1 MQGEF
6 MARYVDGF
14 VIPIKK
20 KDLKAYKKMAT
31 LGCKVW
37 MEHGAL
43 DYYECVGDS
52 LDSPFGISFSKLC
65 KLKPSETVIFAFV
78 VYKSKAHAAQVNKKV
93 HGDPRMKPEN
103 FKVIPFDMKRLT
115 AGKFEVLVKA

>member
-1 MQGEF
+1 
-6 MARYVDGF
+6 MARFIDGY

-43 DYYECVGDS
+43 DYYECVGNR
-52 LDSPFGISFSKLC
+52 LDSPFGIPFTKLC
-65 KLKPSETVIFAFV
+65 KLKPDETVIFAFII
-78 VYKSKAHAAQVNKKV
+78 YKSKAHAAQVTKKV
-93 HGDPRMKPEN
+93 HSDPRMNPEN
-103 FKVIPFDMKRLT
+103 FKSIPFDMKRFT
-115 AGKFEVLVKA
+115 VGKFEALVRAKS

>member
-1 MQGEF
+1 

-31 LGCKVW
+31 IGCKVW

-43 DYYECVGDS
+43 DYYECIGET
-52 LDSPFGISFSKLC
+52 LDNTYGIPFTKLC
-65 KLKPSETVIFAFV
+65 KLKPDETVIFAFII
-78 VYKSKAHAAQVNKKV
+78 YKSKTHANQVNKKV
-93 HGDPRMKPEN
+93 YKDPRMNPEK
-103 FKVIPFDMKRLT
+103 FTKIPFDMKRFT
-115 AGKFEVLVKA
+115 SGKFKTLVTA

>member
-1 MQGEF
+1 

-14 VIPIKK
+14 IIPIKK

-43 DYYECVGDS
+43 DYYECVGDV
-52 LDSPFGISFSKLC
+52 LDYPFGIPFKKLC
-65 KLKPSETVIFAFV
+65 KLKSNETVIFAFV
-78 VYKSKAHAAQVNKKV
+78 IYKSKAHAAQVIKKV
-93 HGDPRMKPEN
+93 HNDSRMKPEN
-103 FKVIPFDMKRLT
+103 FPVIPFELKRFT
-115 AGKFEVLVKA
+115 TGKFETLVRA

>member
-1 MQGEF
+1 

-14 VIPIKK
+14 IIPIKK

-43 DYYECVGDS
+43 DYYECVGDD
-52 LDSPFGISFSKLC
+52 LGTPFGIPFTKLC

-78 VYKSKAHAAQVNKKV
+78 VYKSKAHAAQVLKKV
-93 HGDPRMKPEN
+93 HCDPRMSPEK
-103 FKVIPFDMKRLT
+103 FPVIPFDLKRFT
-115 AGKFEVLVKA
+115 TGKFKTLVRA

>member
-1 MQGEF
+1 

-14 VIPIKK
+14 IIPLKK

-52 LDSPFGISFSKLC
+52 LDYPFGIPFTKLC
-65 KLKPSETVIFAFV
+65 KLKPSETVIFAFI

-93 HGDPRMKPEN
+93 HADPRMQPDN
-103 FKVIPFDMKRLT
+103 FKSVPFDMERFT
-115 AGKFEVLVKA
+115 TGKFKTLVQAK

>member
-1 MQGEF
+1 

-20 KDLKAYKKMAT
+20 KNLKEYKKMAT

-43 DYYECVGDS
+43 AYYECVGET
-52 LDSPFGISFSKLC
+52 LDTPFGVSFTKLSKL
-65 KLKPSETVIFAFV
+65 KSDETVIFAFII
-78 VYKSKAHAAQVNKKV
+78 YKSKAHAARVNKKV
-93 HGDPRMKPEN
+93 HADPRMQPEN
-103 FKVIPFDMKRLT
+103 FKSIPFDMKRFT
-115 AGKFEVLVKA
+115 FGKFETLVRA